1 MSSNPD
7 WSSAT
12 WEGSR
17 RAQIRRDLRLTVRER
32 LEALEALTET
42 SERLARTAHE
52 VPTESA
58 AEAARSVAPDSAA
71 PDG

>member
-1 MSSNPD
+1 MSSSPD
-7 WSSAT
+7 WNNAT

-17 RAQIRRDLRLTVRER
+17 RAQIRRNLRLTVRER

-42 SERLARTAHE
+42 SNRLAQTAHE

-58 AEAARSVAPDSAA
+58 AEAPRSGPPRPATPRA
-71 PDG
+71 